1 MGLVFSPV
9 QRTTGGATPGN
20 NVIGGSEPHSEKTTY
35 QDLTKDY
42 CYSFSEI
49 ARLCLLE
56 GEFDERIRFQCVH
69 YTSAGT
75 HALRLGRQKQKA
87 I

>member
-35 QDLTKDY
+35 RDLAQAP
-42 CYSFSEI
+42 SEVGFPPRFI
-49 ARLCLLE
+49 RGRRPDPKTVPRPAR
-56 GEFDERIRFQCVH
+56 
-69 YTSAGT
+69 
-75 HALRLGRQKQKA
+75 
-87 I
+87 